1 MQTEHFNQEFLQEMM
16 QESGSTSNLQLPGSD
31 LIQNPGNQGL
41 GTYPFLG
48 GKDFQGFQIGLL
60 MRMLVRSVFFSVF
73 LAAI

>member
-31 LIQNPGNQGL
+31 LIQNPDNQGL
-41 GTYPFLG
+41 VPYALLRYQH
-48 GKDFQGFQIGLL
+48 FQGFQVGLL